1 MIMRLTGISNE
12 MAAKQWSRHTGQR
25 TSYRSDGNPTRIL
38 PLNSGMKDYRES
50 LAVAYIFFRKFR
62 KTRLSLPKT
71 KIKWLLQSVLIY
83 VTAATIWSAHF
94 GGEPLFLFPP
104 LPRRSYVTPRAKSP
118 ANTCQNLALFTNF
131 YSQIT
136 TFPSSTIPPFII
148 IPSNSTLPNH
158 FQPPTVTSSTRF
170 HAPYSNHVRH
180 RRRHH
185 QSRLLHLRDL
195 VRYLL

>member
-25 TSYRSDGNPTRIL
+25 TSYRSDGNRIL

-94 GGEPLFLFPP
+94 GGEPLFLLPP

-118 ANTCQNLALFTNF
+118 ANRCQNLALFTNF

-136 TFPSSTIPPFII
+136 TFPSSTLSSFLPTALFQTT
-148 IPSNSTLPNH
+148 SNLQQLQALHAFTHRTAIMSGIVDGITNL
-158 FQPPTVTSSTRF
+158 VSSIF
-170 HAPYSNHVRH
+170 EILYVIFSD
-180 RRRHH
+180 
-185 QSRLLHLRDL
+185 SS
-195 VRYLL
+195 